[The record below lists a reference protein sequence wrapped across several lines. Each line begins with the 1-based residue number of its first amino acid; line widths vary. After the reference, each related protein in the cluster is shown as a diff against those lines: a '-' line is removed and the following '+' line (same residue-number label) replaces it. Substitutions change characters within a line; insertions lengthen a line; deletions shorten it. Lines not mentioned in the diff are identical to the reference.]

1 MKLGLEDCKICIFHI
16 QHIQTGLIEK
26 KYIDITVD
34 FMLGE
39 IIDDDFCIH
48 SKMARSEYQKD
59 KLKAHIDV
67 KNGLTTYHMTFAQI
81 GW

>member
-1 MKLGLEDCKICIFHI
+1 
-16 QHIQTGLIEK
+16 
-26 KYIDITVD
+26 
-34 FMLGE
+34 MLGE

-48 SKMARSEYQKD
+48 SKMARSEYQKE